1 MRRFAWL
8 FLMVLPLSALAM
20 ERDGVSYPDGI
31 TVDGTR
37 LTLNGLGTRE
47 ATMFKVNVYV
57 AALYLENPSHDGD
70 AICASDET
78 RRLVLHFVRGVSGS
92 DIADAWSEGFEKNA
106 SDLSAYRERIDRLNS
121 WMSPMEDGDR
131 MIFTY
136 RPGQGLE
143 VTVKGVPKGT
153 ISGSDFARVFFSIW
167 LGDDPPNDG
176 LREGLLGLD

>member
-8 FLMVLPLSALAM
+8 FLMVLPLSAPAM
-20 ERDGVSYPDGI
+20 ERDGVTYPDQI

-57 AALYLENPSHDGD
+57 AALYLENPSHSGD

-78 RRLVLHFVRGVSGS
+78 RRLVLHFVRG
-92 DIADAWSEGFEKNA
+92 
-106 SDLSAYRERIDRLNS
+106 L
-121 WMSPMEDGDR
+121 
-131 MIFTY
+131 
-136 RPGQGLE
+136 
-143 VTVKGVPKGT
+143 
-153 ISGSDFARVFFSIW
+153 SGSDFARVFFSIW